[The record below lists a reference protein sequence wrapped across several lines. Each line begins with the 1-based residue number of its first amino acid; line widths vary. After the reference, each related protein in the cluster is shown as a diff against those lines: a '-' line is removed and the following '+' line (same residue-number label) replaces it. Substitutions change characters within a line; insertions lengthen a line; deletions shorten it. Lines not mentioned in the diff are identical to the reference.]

1 MRLDAFLAWKFLR
14 EGRGQSGLIVGGAA
28 VGVAVVIFL
37 TALIDAVQRQI
48 IAQTLDVLPHIVV
61 RMPDERVRALPER
74 EGVAQVAL
82 VDRPAQRVH
91 SVEQWPA
98 VMTALEALPGTVCVS
113 PTVTGPAFAGRG
125 TASRSVTMLGVDPDR
140 FSRVI
145 AIRPRIKRGSLR
157 LGGSDVVI
165 GTELAKDLGVDVGA
179 PVRVTTATGAEASLT
194 IAGIFDLGNRDVN
207 RRWLLVSLRNGQ
219 AMLGLAG
226 GASEVNLRV
235 SDIWAATAIAQ
246 RIEGLT
252 GLRAESWMQTNE
264 QLLVAIRSQSSSS
277 STIQF
282 FIIVA
287 VAIGIASVLV
297 VSVVQKS
304 RQIGIL
310 RAMGASRSMILRVFL
325 FQGGAVG
332 VFGGL
337 AGSILGTLM
346 VYAFEQGAKN
356 PDGSPTYPVL
366 YTPALYGT
374 AIALAIGTG
383 LLAAA
388 LPARRASRLD
398 PAEAIRHE

>member
-14 EGRGQSGLIVGGAA
+14 EGRGQSALIVGGAA

-37 TALIDAVQRQI
+37 TGLIDAVQRQI
-48 IAQTLDVLPHIVV
+48 VAQTLDVLPHIVV
-61 RMPDERVRALPER
+61 KMPDERVRELPEK
-74 EGVAQVAL
+74 EGSATIAT

-98 VMTALEALPGTVCVS
+98 ILRALEALPGTICVS

-140 FSRVI
+140 FARVI
-145 AIRPRIKRGSLR
+145 AIQPRMKRGRLR

-165 GTELAKDLGVDVGA
+165 GTELAKDLGVDVGE
-179 PVRVTTATGAEASLT
+179 PVRVTTPTGSETSLT

-219 AMLGLAG
+219 AMLGLPG
-226 GASEVNLRV
+226 GASELNLRID
-235 SDIWAATAIAQ
+235 DIWAATGVAQ
-246 RIEGLT
+246 RIEGMT

-282 FIIVA
+282 FIVLA

-310 RAMGASRSMILRVFL
+310 RAMGASRGMILRVFL

-337 AGSILGTLM
+337 AGSVLGTVM
-346 VYAFEQGAKN
+346 VYGFEMGTRR
-356 PDGSPTYPVL
+356 PDGSPLYPVIYAPSL
-366 YTPALYGT
+366 YLT
-374 AIALAIGTG
+374 AIGLAIGTG

-388 LPARRASRLD
+388 MPARRASRLD